1 MSAKNKEPK
10 SYLSTIKAP
19 LIFSLVL
26 ALVAFSVVSITSAGG
41 SADGWRID
49 LGLIAFGVTF
59 AASLVLVSMM
69 SMAAKDNPSSISEGA
84 GINRRSED
92 VFRRQQAERARK
104 EAEER
109 AANRAKK
116 DEEDGKSA

>member
-1 MSAKNKEPK
+1 MTTKDKQPHG
-10 SYLSTIKAP
+10 YLSTIKAP

-41 SADGWRID
+41 SADGWRLD
-49 LGLIAFGVTF
+49 LGLIAFGITF
-59 AASLVLVSMM
+59 ATSLVLVSMM
-69 SMAAKDNPSSISEGA
+69 SMAAKDNPSSISEGS

-104 EAEER
+104 EAEKR
-109 AANRAKK
+109 AAEKRDK
-116 DEEDGKSA
+116 DEPEA